1 MRKEH
6 QYFVHGFTSLED
18 APFSAEDYSK
28 LKFGSNEVAKRFGY
42 ELADGFFKAHHAS
55 LLREQC
61 VVIPSP
67 YNYVRNAATVM
78 SQHFVDRI
86 NHLICINGG
95 NHVEW
100 STINRKVSYINDYG
114 FLTKEKRK
122 ELIDQDTFFL
132 NKGYLEGKTLILI
145 DDVNI
150 TGTHEDKL
158 IDILNKNEATNN
170 TFYIY
175 YAKYLKGAVG
185 ANIEAELN
193 FAGIKDIYDFVELTK
208 EPYHKVIVRPIKFT
222 LSQPHDVFK
231 KVIHL
236 FPEGYVEK
244 LYSGALAEG
253 YHKIETYKENFNY
266 LSTILGFK
274 DSLLSNTKVGMPQEI
289 NS

>member
-1 MRKEH
+1 MRKEK
-6 QYFVHGFTSLED
+6 QYFVHGFSSLED
-18 APFSAEDYSK
+18 TPFSATDYSK
-28 LKFGSNEVAKRFGY
+28 LKFGSNDIAKRFGY
-42 ELADGFFKAHHAS
+42 ELADGFFKSHYS
-55 LLREQC
+55 TLLREQC

-67 YNYVRNAATVM
+67 YNYVKNAATVM

-100 STINRKVSYINDYG
+100 STINRKMSYINDYG

-122 ELIDQDTFFL
+122 ELINKDTFFL
-132 NKGYLEGKTLILI
+132 NKGYLEGKTLIII

-150 TGTHEDKL
+150 TGTHEEKL
-158 IDILNKNEATNN
+158 IDILNQNKVSNN
-170 TFYIY
+170 VFYIY
-175 YAKYLKGAVG
+175 YAKYLKGAIG

-193 FAGIKDIYDFVELTK
+193 FSGIKNIYDFIELTK
-208 EPYHKVIVRPIKFT
+208 EPNHKVIVRPIKFT
-222 LSQPHDVFK
+222 LSQPHEIFK

-253 YHKIETYKENFNY
+253 YYKIDAYKENFNY
-266 LSTILGFK
+266 LSASLGFG
-274 DSLLSNTKVGMPQEI
+274 DFESLN
-289 NS
+289 